1 MKSIFIHDEYEER
14 QIRLIQIYKIFALSK
29 MDLSEWLKNEEVQK
43 QLRKVSGMVSSAV
56 YNEVYLYLWFICI
69 YNIFLLG
76 IVVLNLY
83 LLLKLIRLANAK
95 TVDISGFA

>member
-1 MKSIFIHDEYEER
+1 
-14 QIRLIQIYKIFALSK
+14 

-43 QLRKVSGMVSSAV
+43 QLRKVSVMVSSAV
-56 YNEVYLYLWFICI
+56 YNEVYVYLWFICI

-83 LLLKLIRLANAK
+83 LLLKLIRQANIK
-95 TVDISGFA
+95 SVDISGFA

>member
-1 MKSIFIHDEYEER
+1 
-14 QIRLIQIYKIFALSK
+14 

-43 QLRKVSGMVSSAV
+43 QLRKVSVMVSSAV
-56 YNEVYLYLWFICI
+56 YNEVYVYLWFICI

-83 LLLKLIRLANAK
+83 LLLKLIRQANIK
-95 TVDISGFA
+95 SVDISSFA